1 MYNDTHTIAPMFSH
15 RSATAMASI
24 IIYIPIGIY
33 SCFNPDL
40 YMEFAKFIN

>member
-1 MYNDTHTIAPMFSH
+1 MFSH

-24 IIYIPIGIY
+24 IRYIPIGIY

-40 YMEFAKFIN
+40 YMEFAKFPIVKMKRM